1 MATVNFIPESNQSI
15 SAMKAVIDYC
25 LQQKKVADEENGR
38 RLVSGVNCNGEN
50 AFTEFMATK
59 TAHHKKG
66 GMNFY
71 HYVQSFSPAESVTA
85 EQVHEI
91 GLAFAKKAWSGHE
104 VLVTTHT
111 DAAHLHN
118 HFVIN
123 SVPAAST
130 VLQSRATAG
139 SSS

>member
-1 MATVNFIPESNQSI
+1 MRGKDNGNGKFYSRIEAKHQCNESGDRI
-15 SAMKAVIDYC
+15 LFAA
-25 LQQKKVADEENGR
+25 
-38 RLVSGVNCNGEN
+38 EN

-71 HYVQSFSPAESVTA
+71 HYVQSFSPSESVTA

-91 GLAFAKKAWSGHE
+91 GLAFAKKAWPGHE
-104 VLVTTHT
+104 VLATTHT
-111 DAAHLHN
+111 DVAHLHN

-123 SVPAAST
+123 SVHYENGVYLLYGFAEKIIHPT
-130 VLQSRATAG
+130 HREI
-139 SSS
+139 